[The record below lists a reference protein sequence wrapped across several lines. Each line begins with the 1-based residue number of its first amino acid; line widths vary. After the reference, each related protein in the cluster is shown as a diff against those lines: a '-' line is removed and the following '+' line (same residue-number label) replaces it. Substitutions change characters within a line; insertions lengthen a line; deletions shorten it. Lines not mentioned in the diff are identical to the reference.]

1 MEIDLTQKNAVELAS
16 KQDNVQKYIIGKE
29 LKKVIYIPGKII
41 NLIY

>member
-1 MEIDLTQKNAVELAS
+1 MEIDLIQENAVELAIQ
-16 KQDNVQKYIIGKE
+16 QDNVQKYITGKE